1 MCHSRTAML
10 VAHRNTEPAAVRHST
25 NHNTV
30 KQEICCRHRDDVR
43 MFAQNQAQKWA
54 EQSAAT
60 QQAIE
65 RLQTARHLVS
75 TLGFQVMDS

>member
-1 MCHSRTAML
+1 M
-10 VAHRNTEPAAVRHST
+10 E
-25 NHNTV
+25 
-30 KQEICCRHRDDVR
+30 QEACCRSRDDVH
-43 MFAQNQAQKWA
+43 MFAENQAQKWS

-75 TLGFQVMDS
+75 TLGFEVMDS